1 MMNDH
6 PLEKAFAPV
15 PQVVLDHI
23 DEALTEVQSMNRKHR
38 KPTYA
43 LVFAIVMALAMAGG
57 AVAAG
62 MNWNALDFL
71 SRGLETGVA
80 LPEARDLVQMNIPQ
94 SGGVMDEAIY
104 AVEEVLC
111 DGYDAYV
118 VFNVKPAHEDTLLVS
133 GQSLSSAPA
142 SRFIPE
148 LPDDISIA
156 EWAEENGYARIEA
169 IRLTH
174 DDVTLGD
181 GFDLQESSVR
191 RQEDGTFRIMLKG
204 RYQATEAQKVTF
216 SCHTVTRWAKD
227 GSKTVRAT
235 EPLTATLAPAPKPL
249 WTREWEGE
257 VEIPGAGITIERIV
271 LTGTPIAM
279 HAEITHSGDG
289 SRYLVMMYLLDDEGN
304 HRKWSAGTG
313 IGWETE
319 KHQSLGERYDVDV
332 DFDYYSDPDRIFV
345 RLLDYY
351 GYEATAEPPMMLT
364 ITTDQPGPSPYHQT
378 VPLVIELE

>member
-1 MMNDH
+1 MNERH
-6 PLEKAFAPV
+6 LEEAFAPM

-23 DEALTEVQSMNRKHR
+23 EEALEEVQAMNQKHR
-38 KPTYA
+38 KPPMA
-43 LVFAIVMALAMAGG
+43 LVLAIVLALAMAGG

-62 MNWNALDFL
+62 ISWNALDFL
-71 SRGLETGVA
+71 SRGWETGQA
-80 LPEARDLVQMNIPQ
+80 LPEVQELVQTNIPQ
-94 SGGVMDEAIY
+94 SGGVMEEAIY
-104 AVEEVLC
+104 TVEEAMC

-118 VFNVKPAHEDTLLVS
+118 VFNVKPVHEDTLLVF

-148 LPDDISIA
+148 LPDDVSIA
-156 EWAEENGYARIEA
+156 EWAEENGYTRIEA
-169 IRLTH
+169 IRLIH
-174 DDVTLGD
+174 DDVSLDD
-181 GFDLQESSVR
+181 GFDWQETSVR

-204 RYQATEAQKVTF
+204 KYQATEAQEVTF
-216 SCHTVTRWAKD
+216 SCLTVTRWAKD
-227 GSKTVRAT
+227 GSKTVRAK
-235 EPLTATLAPAPKPL
+235 EPLTATLAPAPEPL

-257 VEIPGAGITIERIV
+257 VEIPGAGITIEKIV

-319 KHQSLGERYDVDV
+319 KHQSLGDRYDVDT
-332 DFDYYSDPDRIFV
+332 DFDYYSDPDRIFI
-345 RLLDYY
+345 RLIDYY
-351 GYEATAEPPMMLT
+351 SYEAQAEPPTMLT
-364 ITTDQPGPSPYHQT
+364 ITTDQPSPSPYHQT